1 MTNSNSNANAKLID
15 KAIKKVQLHVN
26 MKAKFIALLYLA
38 FSFIIIA
45 SNVYYDNLNFET
57 ILIVAIWGFIIRN
70 LLLYAMKL
78 KNKYIAPILFDDNI
92 SGDCFD
98 LLNILKR
105 SRNKLENNEQTDAD
119 AVFLANFIFN
129 KADTLKENKN
139 NDTVI
144 NIIVN
149 SDSIEVKHLKL
160 ITGLYKL

>member
-1 MTNSNSNANAKLID
+1 
-15 KAIKKVQLHVN
+15 
-26 MKAKFIALLYLA
+26 
-38 FSFIIIA
+38 
-45 SNVYYDNLNFET
+45 
-57 ILIVAIWGFIIRN
+57 
-70 LLLYAMKL
+70 MKL

-98 LLNILKR
+98 FLNILKR
-105 SRNKLENNEQTDAD
+105 SHNKLENNEQTDAD

-144 NIIVN
+144 DIIVN

-160 ITGLYKL
+160 ITELYNL

>member
-78 KNKYIAPILFDDNI
+78 KNKYIAPILFEANI
-92 SGDCFD
+92 SGNWFD
-98 LLNILKR
+98 VLNILKR
-105 SRNKLENNEQTDAD
+105 NRHKLENNEQAD
-119 AVFLANFIFN
+119 EVLLANFILNN
-129 KADTLKENKN
+129 KEHILKENKN
-139 NDTVI
+139 NDIVI
-144 NIIVN
+144 DIIVN
-149 SDSIEVKHLKL
+149 PNSIEVEHLKL
-160 ITGLYKL
+160 IT